1 MVHRVWPQLVSLIV
15 PPSCVACRAPLH
27 GGPADLCGAC
37 RRALPWLAAP
47 CPRCGLPRPCG
58 RRCPA
63 AHAAFDGAWA
73 PLAHEGPA
81 RSLVLALKHEGR
93 LPLARTMAAQLVAT
107 APPGLLTG
115 PALIVPV
122 PADPWRRRVRG
133 FDHTRR
139 LADELGRRSGLAVA
153 PVLRRD
159 GAAPAQAGRS
169 RRARLAA
176 GPPAVL
182 AGGGAGGRRVV
193 LLDDVHTTG
202 ATLDACARALRAAG
216 PPPSRIDAV
225 TYTRTLR

>member
-1 MVHRVWPQLVSLIV
+1 MHRAWSQLVSLVV

-37 RRALPWLAAP
+37 RRALPWLAGG

-63 AHAAFDGAWA
+63 ARAAFDGAWA

-81 RSLVLALKHEGR
+81 RRLVVAFKHHGR
-93 LPLARTMAAQLVAT
+93 PALARTMAAHLVAT

-115 PALIVPV
+115 GAVIVPV

-133 FDHTRR
+133 YDHTRR
-139 LADELGRRSGLAVA
+139 LAGEVARRCGLAVA
-153 PVLRRD
+153 PALRRTRT
-159 GAAPAQAGRS
+159 APAQAGRG

-176 GPPAVL
+176 GSGAVL
-182 AGGGAGGRRVV
+182 AAGPVGSGRVV

-202 ATLDACARALRAAG
+202 ATLEACARALRAG
-216 PPPSRIDAV
+216 PDPPARIDAV